1 MTTSFV
7 KWAYV
12 RFYSN
17 DTSDL
22 SALRKTKKE
31 AEMWRKAELELGD
44 CALASK
50 VQRVNVEIDV

>member
-12 RFYSN
+12 KYYKN

-22 SALRKTKKE
+22 SALRRTKKE
-31 AEMWRKAELELGD
+31 AEMWRKAELANGE